1 MAVVG
6 VMGVVRRKV
15 ISLSPERLEK
25 IPEVCRKC
33 RFWESG
39 GVSSL
44 ANDCSVKM
52 EWLKNTSETWGECGK
67 LIIKGDQVIAF
78 SIYAPANCFPDFKPS
93 MAGPVSNDAAL
104 LACLYVVP
112 QLRRQGV
119 GRTMLQVVAKSLL
132 RRKLTAI
139 EAYASRSG
147 DFGIP
152 LDFCLANGF
161 FILRD
166 DPRFP
171 LVRLELKN
179 MIPWLENLDLQ
190 TALQTLNISSLRHR
204 LKVPVSLF

>member
-1 MAVVG
+1 
-6 VMGVVRRKV
+6 MGVSRRKI
-15 ISLSPERLEK
+15 ISLSPEKLEK

-33 RFWESG
+33 QFWESG

-44 ANDCSVKM
+44 ATDCSVKTA
-52 EWLKNTSETWGECGK
+52 WLKNTSETWGECGK
-67 LIIKGDQVIAF
+67 LILKGDQVIAF

-93 MAGPVSNDAAL
+93 MAGPVSSDAAL

-112 QLRRQGV
+112 EVRRKGV
-119 GRTMLQVVAKSLL
+119 GRAMLQVVAKSLL
-132 RRKLTAI
+132 KRRIVAI
-139 EAYASRSG
+139 ETYASRSG
-147 DFGIP
+147 NFGIP

-161 FILRD
+161 FILRE
-166 DPRFP
+166 DPNFP

-179 MIPWLENLDLQ
+179 VILWLENLDLQ